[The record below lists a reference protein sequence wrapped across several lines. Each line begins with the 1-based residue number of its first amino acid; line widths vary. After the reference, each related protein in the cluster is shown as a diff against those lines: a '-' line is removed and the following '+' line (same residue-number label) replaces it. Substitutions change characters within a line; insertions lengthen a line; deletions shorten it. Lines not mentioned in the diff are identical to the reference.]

1 MANFQNPE
9 RVGIFFFFSTT
20 QTKTLP
26 AERRT
31 PSTKH
36 NTPPC
41 RCEMFARTVSP
52 QWKMSSVI
60 GATQTAA
67 LRGSVALASHR
78 GQQGLVST
86 FPAGLS
92 LTVGEKGFCLGV
104 NTYVL
109 QLRKQG
115 RLSEDRQQ
123 RNTAALCAAST
134 RGPDADQ
141 LGDQREGVGD
151 GLRGAWG
158 RRRVGCFG
166 AEFVNT
172 PN

>member
-1 MANFQNPE
+1 
-9 RVGIFFFFSTT
+9 
-20 QTKTLP
+20 
-26 AERRT
+26 
-31 PSTKH
+31 
-36 NTPPC
+36 
-41 RCEMFARTVSP
+41 
-52 QWKMSSVI
+52 MSSVI

-67 LRGSVALASHR
+67 LRGSVPLASHR

-123 RNTAALCAAST
+123 FNTAALCAASAP
-134 RGPDADQ
+134 GPGADE
-141 LGDQREGVGD
+141 LGDQREGLDD
-151 GLRGAWG
+151 GEGRGSG
-158 RRRVGCFG
+158 RMRGC
-166 AEFVNT
+166 V
-172 PN
+172 